1 MNIALALE
9 YIPRRM
15 KELGHGSDYYLRF
28 KHLIISNEE
37 ALEID
42 AYNQLYI
49 LIEESYSVTIES
61 DFGYYDLNQKYL
73 NEQSYEH
80 QGKIVIKNIN
90 QDDKVIDIGKGEGTD
105 TGKGL
110 TAVKF
115 IQVIPKHKTKNDH
128 ANTI

>member
-28 KHLIISNEE
+28 KHLVIADEE
-37 ALEID
+37 VLEID

-49 LIEESYSVTIES
+49 LIEENYDVIIES
-61 DFGYYDLNQKYL
+61 DFGYFDLNNKFL
-73 NEQSYEH
+73 NEVSYEH
-80 QGKIVIKNIN
+80 QGKIVITSAVQEDLGK
-90 QDDKVIDIGKGEGTD
+90 IGKGQSGT
-105 TGKGL
+105 TL
-110 TAVKF
+110 KF
-115 IQVIPKHKTKNDH
+115 IQVIPKHNTKDKH